1 MNAHFHIV
9 SPSDIGWIKNDIQQL
24 FHKGNIITYS
34 ILSTDLET
42 VVDAEEE
49 DMFDAIPKTEQLSI
63 AHPVIESTDTQLI
76 LPILAPENQVII
88 NLGDKIYLN
97 EVSCMIEKPG
107 IPLGSPPIVYIFEHT
122 PTASELLGQAYL
134 NNA

>member
-42 VVDAEEE
+42 VIDAEEE
-49 DMFDAIPKTEQLSI
+49 DMFDTIPKIEQLSI

-76 LPILAPENQVII
+76 LPPDKQIVI

-97 EVSCMIEKPG
+97 EVSCMVEKPG
-107 IPLGSPPIVYIFEHT
+107 ISLGYPPVVYIFEHT
-122 PTASELLGQAYL
+122 PTASELLGPAYFN